1 MKNASPQTQNHIVL
15 KSMNGDN
22 LSTLMYAKHY
32 DSESKKLSM
41 ITVQQFNDKGE
52 LQQVENA
59 ENAEWNG
66 QVWVMHSGIIYD
78 VSAGEGVERTMK
90 FKEQVLPIKSSP
102 NEVQQDQ
109 RKPEELT
116 IKELRH
122 QIKAYKAAY
131 TNSNKLEMEMYQRF
145 TIPLASFVFALV
157 GAPLGLQKQRSSSSI
172 GFGISILIIFIYY
185 GVMTFAGAL
194 GKGGALPTWMAA
206 MIPDTLGI
214 IAGLYLN
221 WRVSR

>member
-1 MKNASPQTQNHIVL
+1 MLFRS
-15 KSMNGDN
+15 
-22 LSTLMYAKHY
+22 
-32 DSESKKLSM
+32 
-41 ITVQQFNDKGE
+41 

>member
-1 MKNASPQTQNHIVL
+1 MKYNKINVNQKNC
-15 KSMNGDN
+15 
-22 LSTLMYAKHY
+22 
-32 DSESKKLSM
+32 
-41 ITVQQFNDKGE
+41 
-52 LQQVENA
+52 
-59 ENAEWNG
+59 
-66 QVWVMHSGIIYD
+66 
-78 VSAGEGVERTMK
+78 
-90 FKEQVLPIKSSP
+90 
-102 NEVQQDQ
+102 
-109 RKPEELT
+109 
-116 IKELRH
+116 H